1 MRYLED
7 FTPGQVIELG
17 SKTVSEEEI
26 LTFAREFDP
35 QPFHIDPERARDSIY
50 GGIIASGWHTLA
62 IFMRLAV
69 DGFFND
75 TISMGSPGVNE
86 VRWLRPVRP
95 GDTLRARLTITEVNP
110 SRSRPDRGTMRSL
123 AEVFNGQDE
132 RVLSMDVLG
141 IFGRRPQASEPTDG
155 GGQAR

>member
-7 FTPGQVIELG
+7 FTPGEVIELG

-26 LTFAREFDP
+26 LAFAREFDP
-35 QPFHIDPERARDSIY
+35 QPFHVDPERARDSIY
-50 GGIIASGWHTLA
+50 GGIIASGWHTIA

-95 GDTLRARLTITEVNP
+95 GDTLRARLTMIELTP

-141 IFGRRPQASEPTDG
+141 IVGRRPQ
-155 GGQAR
+155 

>member
-1 MRYLED
+1 MRYMED
-7 FTPGQVIELG
+7 FTPGEVIELG

-50 GGIIASGWHTLA
+50 GGLIASGWHTIA

-69 DGFFND
+69 DGLFND

-95 GDTLRARLTITEVNP
+95 GDTLRARLTVTEVTP
-110 SRSRPDRGTMRSL
+110 SRSRPDRGTMHSL

-141 IFGRRPQASEPTDG
+141 IIGRRPQ
-155 GGQAR
+155 

>member
-7 FTPGQVIELG
+7 FTPGEIIELG

-35 QPFHIDPERARDSIY
+35 QPFHIDPERARDSVY
-50 GGIIASGWHTLA
+50 GGIIASGWHTIA

-69 DGFFND
+69 DGLFND

-95 GDTLRARLTITEVNP
+95 WRYPPRAPHDRRDDP
-110 SRSRPDRGTMRSL
+110 FAQPRRSRHDALPGRG
-123 AEVFNGQDE
+123 F
-132 RVLSMDVLG
+132 
-141 IFGRRPQASEPTDG
+141 
-155 GGQAR
+155 

>member
-35 QPFHIDPERARDSIY
+35 QPFHVDPERARASIY
-50 GGIIASGWHTLA
+50 GGIIASGWHTIA

-69 DGFFND
+69 DGLFND

-95 GDTLRARLTITEVNP
+95 GDTLRARLTMVELTP

-123 AEVFNGQDE
+123 AEVFNGRDE

-141 IFGRRPQASEPTDG
+141 IVGRRPQ
-155 GGQAR
+155 

>member
-7 FTPGQVIELG
+7 FTPGEVIELG

-35 QPFHIDPERARDSIY
+35 QPFHVDPERARDSIY
-50 GGIIASGWHTLA
+50 GGIIASGWHTIA

-95 GDTLRARLTITEVNP
+95 GDTLRARLTMIELTP
-110 SRSRPDRGTMRSL
+110 SRSHPDRGTMRSL

-141 IFGRRPQASEPTDG
+141 IVGRRPQ
-155 GGQAR
+155 

>member
-7 FTPGQVIELG
+7 FTPGEVIELG
-17 SKTVSEEEI
+17 SKMVSEEEI
-26 LTFAREFDP
+26 LAFAREFDP
-35 QPFHIDPERARDSIY
+35 QPFHVDPERARDSIY
-50 GGIIASGWHTLA
+50 GGIIASGWHTIA

-95 GDTLRARLTITEVNP
+95 GDTLRARLTMIELTP

-141 IFGRRPQASEPTDG
+141 IVGRRPQ
-155 GGQAR
+155 

>member
-35 QPFHIDPERARDSIY
+35 QPFHVDPERARDSIY
-50 GGIIASGWHTLA
+50 GGIIASGWHTIA

-69 DGFFND
+69 DGLFND
-75 TISMGSPGVNE
+75 TVSMGSPGVNE

-95 GDTLRARLTITEVNP
+95 GDTLRARLTMVELTP

-141 IFGRRPQASEPTDG
+141 IVGRRPQ
-155 GGQAR
+155 

>member
-7 FTPGQVIELG
+7 FTPGEVIELG

-26 LTFAREFDP
+26 LAFAREFDP
-35 QPFHIDPERARDSIY
+35 QPFHVDPERARDSIY
-50 GGIIASGWHTLA
+50 GGIIASGWHTIA

-95 GDTLRARLTITEVNP
+95 GDTLRARLTMIELTP

-141 IFGRRPQASEPTDG
+141 IVGRHPQ
-155 GGQAR
+155 

>member
-7 FTPGQVIELG
+7 FTPGEVIELG
-17 SKTVSEEEI
+17 SKMVSEEEI
-26 LTFAREFDP
+26 LAFAREFDP
-35 QPFHIDPERARDSIY
+35 QPFHVDPERARDSIY
-50 GGIIASGWHTLA
+50 GGLIASGWHTIA

-95 GDTLRARLTITEVNP
+95 GDTLRARLTMIELTP

-141 IFGRRPQASEPTDG
+141 IVGRRPQ
-155 GGQAR
+155 

>member
-7 FTPGQVIELG
+7 FTPGEVIELG
-17 SKTVSEEEI
+17 SKAVSEEEI

-35 QPFHIDPERARDSIY
+35 QPFHIDPERARDSVY
-50 GGIIASGWHTLA
+50 GGIIASGWHTIA

-69 DGFFND
+69 DGLFND

-86 VRWLRPVRP
+86 IRWLRPVRP
-95 GDTLRARLTITEVNP
+95 GDTLRARLTLIELTP
-110 SRSRPDRGTMRSL
+110 SRSRPDRGTMHSL

-132 RVLSMDVLG
+132 RVLSMEVLG
-141 IFGRRPQASEPTDG
+141 IVGRRPQ
-155 GGQAR
+155 

>member
-1 MRYLED
+1 MMRYLED
-7 FTPGQVIELG
+7 FQPGEVIELG
-17 SKTVSEEEI
+17 SRTISEAEI
-26 LTFAREFDP
+26 IAFAREFDP
-35 QPFHIDPERARDSIY
+35 QPFHVDPARAADSIY
-50 GGIIASGWHTLA
+50 GGLIASGWHTIG

-75 TISMGSPGVNE
+75 TAGMGSPGVDQI
-86 VRWLRPVRP
+86 RWLRPVRP
-95 GDTLRARLTITEVNP
+95 GDTLRARLTIGDVTP

-141 IFGRRPQASEPTDG
+141 IVGRRPQ
-155 GGQAR
+155 